1 MEIAEK
7 KLTNILQEQRK
18 AMSEDVKRH
27 IGVLTEDFDSKVQ
40 LIAEQYESI
49 IQRLDNV
56 EAKLGRA
63 GNDLIEIKENIV
75 YSHQHEDLKV
85 RVDVIEEKI
94 GIIS

>member
-49 IQRLDNV
+49 IQRLDHV

-63 GNDLIEIKENIV
+63 GDDLIEIKDNMT
-75 YSHQHEDLKV
+75 YSHKHEDLKV
-85 RVDVIEEKI
+85 RVDILEEKA